1 MAASLTDLTEAPE
14 WPPLPAPYYEVR
26 WYAAYTVANHEK
38 RVADQFASL
47 EVEHLLPLY
56 ESLRR
61 WKDRK
66 VWLQLPL
73 FPGYVFAR
81 MALRDRL
88 RVLKVAGVSKL
99 VGFGEMPAPLPQ
111 EEIDA
116 LRLSLASGVRAEP
129 HPYLGAG
136 QRVRVRS
143 GPLAGVEG
151 ILVRRKNAARFVI
164 SVDLIARSVA
174 LDIDALDLEP
184 MGSRKY

>member
-1 MAASLTDLTEAPE
+1 MAANVTNLNAASE
-14 WPPLPAPYYEVR
+14 WPPLPAPYCEVR
-26 WYAAYTVANHEK
+26 WYAAYTAANHEK

-47 EVEHLLPLY
+47 ELEHFLPLY
-56 ESLRR
+56 ESLRK

-73 FPGYVFAR
+73 FPGYVFVR
-81 MALRDRL
+81 MALRNRL

-116 LRLSLASGVRAEP
+116 LRLSLASGLRAEP
-129 HPYLGAG
+129 HPYLSAG

-151 ILVRRKNAARFVI
+151 ILVRRKNATRFVL
-164 SVDLIARSVA
+164 SVNLIARSVA
-174 LDIDALDLEP
+174 VDIDALDIEP
-184 MGSRKY
+184 LASRKF